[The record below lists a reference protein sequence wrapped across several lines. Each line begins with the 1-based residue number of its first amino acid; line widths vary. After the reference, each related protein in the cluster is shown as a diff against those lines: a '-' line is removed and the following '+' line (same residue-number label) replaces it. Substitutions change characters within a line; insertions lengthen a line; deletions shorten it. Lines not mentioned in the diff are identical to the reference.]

1 MTVTAVATLPR
12 LDLRVDG
19 SPAAG
24 TLGPALTGVRV
35 AQRLGLPA
43 QCELT
48 FADPPGPLDAAAALA
63 PGTPVRVALAGG
75 GVPLFEG
82 DVTAVETAYG
92 PDRTREVRVRA
103 YDRLHR
109 LRTRQPAVAHEDV
122 TAAALASE
130 LAAPAGLD
138 VQCDEGGPTW
148 PLLLQHRQTDLELL
162 QEVAA
167 RSGLWCTLRGEV
179 VHLFTPAG
187 IGEPVALALGAG
199 LLEVAVE
206 RNATSA
212 AGRVETEGWD
222 PLLGEAHRAT
232 AGERRGR
239 ARVDASVDVDAVR
252 RLANVTATDDDQA
265 RAVAQS
271 ELDRRSAGE
280 VVLRGVADGDPRLR
294 PGTPIDVTG
303 IDRALCGRYVLT
315 AVDHVVGPGTGY
327 VTRLSTAPPEPPA
340 PTAAPPGP
348 DAATMALGVVDA
360 VDDPAGIGRV
370 RVRFPALGDLAS
382 AWMQVLAPGAG
393 AGKGLVTLP
402 DPDDLVL
409 VLLPGGDPARGI
421 VVGAMFGAS
430 GPADAGLDGGEVTR
444 WTLGTSAG
452 HRLTLDDGGRTIR
465 LEDPTGSSLVLS
477 PDGVLLHAA
486 VDLVVE
492 APGRRIAIR
501 ASAVDF
507 ERA

>member
-19 SPAAG
+19 SPAGA

-48 FADPPGPLDAAAALA
+48 FADPPGPLGGAAAIA
-63 PGTPVRVALAGG
+63 PGAALRVGPAGG

-82 DVTAVETAYG
+82 DVTAVESVYG

-109 LRTRQPAVAHEDV
+109 LRTRQPAAAHEDV
-122 TAAALASE
+122 TAAGLATE
-130 LAAPAGLD
+130 LAGAAGLS
-138 VQCDEGGPTW
+138 VQCEQSGPTW

-162 QEVAA
+162 HEVADRA
-167 RSGLWCTLRGEV
+167 GLWLTLRGEV

-199 LLEVAVE
+199 LLEAAVE
-206 RNATSA
+206 RNATTA
-212 AGRVETEGWD
+212 AGRVEAEGWD
-222 PLLGEAHRAT
+222 PLLVEPHRAT
-232 AGERRGR
+232 ATDRRGS
-239 ARVDASVDVDAVR
+239 ARVGAGLEPDAVR
-252 RLANVTATDDDQA
+252 RLPNL
-265 RAVAQS
+265 AVADDEQAGAAAQA

-294 PGTPIDVTG
+294 PGTPVDVTG
-303 IDRALCGRYVLT
+303 LDRAVCGRYVLT

-327 VTRLSTAPPEPPA
+327 VTRLSTEPPEPPA
-340 PTAAPPGP
+340 RPPTTH
-348 DAATMALGVVDA
+348 DTATMTVGVVEG
-360 VDDPAGIGRV
+360 VGDPDGIGRV
-370 RVRFPALGDLAS
+370 RVRLPALGDLTS
-382 AWMQVLAPGAG
+382 AWMQVLAAGAG
-393 AGKGLVTLP
+393 PGKGLVTVP
-402 DPDDLVL
+402 DPGDLVL
-409 VLLPGGDPARGI
+409 VLLPGGDPARG
-421 VVGAMFGAS
+421 VVAGALFGAG
-430 GPADAGLDGGEVTR
+430 GPADAGVDGGEVVR
-444 WTLGTSAG
+444 WTLQTAAG
-452 HRLTLDDGGRTIR
+452 HRLTLDDAGRTIR
-465 LEDPTGSSLVLS
+465 LEDPTGSSLVLA
-477 PDGVLLHAA
+477 PDGVRLHAA

-501 ASAVDF
+501 ADAVDF